1 MRTMLDC
8 PIKEENVTV
17 KQLQEKFEL
26 QILCMPDPDKEVLGG
41 YTGDLLSYV
50 MNSAQSNDAWI
61 TIMNNLNVVAV
72 ASLTD
77 VACVILA
84 QGVIAGEDV
93 IKRAEDRQVNLLAS
107 HYSAYEL
114 CAALSEHLK

>member
-1 MRTMLDC
+1 
-8 PIKEENVTV
+8 
-17 KQLQEKFEL
+17 
-26 QILCMPDPDKEVLGG
+26 MPDPDKDVQGG

-50 MNSAQSNDAWI
+50 MCSAQTGDAWV
-61 TIMNNLNVVAV
+61 TIMSNLNVVAV

-84 QGVIAGEDV
+84 QGVSADAEV
-93 IKRAEDRQVNLLAS
+93 IKRAEDRQVNILAS

-114 CAALSEHLK
+114 CAALSEELK